1 VKKKALWELYSPE
14 SGASVTELYIFKIK
28 PFEKRR
34 DALAC
39 RDYWAHK
46 YGYNLEVRQVKR

>member
-1 VKKKALWELYSPE
+1 MKKKALWELYSPE